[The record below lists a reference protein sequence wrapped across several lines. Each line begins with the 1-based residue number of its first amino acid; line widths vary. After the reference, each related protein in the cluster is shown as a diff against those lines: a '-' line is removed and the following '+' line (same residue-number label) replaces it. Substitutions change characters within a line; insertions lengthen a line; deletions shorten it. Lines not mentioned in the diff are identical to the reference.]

1 MKMGCTY
8 LAANYSR
15 IQNCTKLMVI
25 QSPSTLVKCV
35 KYLIVISTNI
45 NENYRS
51 KRKFVKKIHKNKST
65 REYTHISELFYQV
78 IQHSN
83 D

>member
-1 MKMGCTY
+1 MYILLITLKYKTG
-8 LAANYSR
+8 S
-15 IQNCTKLMVI
+15 KLMVR

-35 KYLIVISTNI
+35 NYLIVISTNI

-51 KRKFVKKIHKNKST
+51 KRKFVKKKHKNKST
-65 REYTHISELFYQV
+65 REYTHISELIYQV